1 MDLVT
6 VAIDPPKHSDS
17 GERGGRTE
25 KRSAF
30 HRHEFSS
37 RLPVGNESTKD
48 GDESMAPQP
57 FSTTQSTLFFCFG
70 GATRPKKRVEER
82 SSFPDGRQLC
92 SYWLYKSGLPGEE
105 GRKLSKGRVGGD
117 PPTTQESDFQW
128 IETSR

>member
-1 MDLVT
+1 
-6 VAIDPPKHSDS
+6 
-17 GERGGRTE
+17 
-25 KRSAF
+25 
-30 HRHEFSS
+30 
-37 RLPVGNESTKD
+37 
-48 GDESMAPQP
+48 MAPQP

-117 PPTTQESDFQW
+117 PTATHENSLQRVRKTLDERVGDFAL
-128 IETSR
+128 IEKDCRRAR